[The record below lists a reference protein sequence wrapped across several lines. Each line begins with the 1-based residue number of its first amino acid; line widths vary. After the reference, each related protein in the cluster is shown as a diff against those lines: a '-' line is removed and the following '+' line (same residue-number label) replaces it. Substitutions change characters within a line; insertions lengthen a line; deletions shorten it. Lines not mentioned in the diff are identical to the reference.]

1 MWVKESDIL
10 RQRIRENLFL
20 ALEGVCKRGNVYS
33 AMRLSDY
40 LQKVF
45 CKGNDN
51 LIQERKETV
60 MPPDYSKAVLEILL
74 DSVIK
79 CSEVGENTLTITV
92 HITEPADF
100 RKRCEAALE
109 CAIGYLG
116 E

>member
-51 LIQERKETV
+51 LIQ
-60 MPPDYSKAVLEILL
+60 LG
-74 DSVIK
+74 
-79 CSEVGENTLTITV
+79 SEGNEDGGY
-92 HITEPADF
+92 EPIEDL
-100 RKRCEAALE
+100 K
-109 CAIGYLG
+109 
-116 E
+116 